1 MRLMLWGAL
10 FLVANVVGVD
20 VFRAAVMLPLDEALV
35 PRLLTIPLI
44 GLAAFGASRVLAI
57 LNDDRRS

>member
-20 VFRAAVMLPLDEALV
+20 VFRAAVTLPLDEALV

-44 GLAAFGASRVLAI
+44 GLAALGASRVLMI
-57 LNDDRRS
+57 LDDDRRR